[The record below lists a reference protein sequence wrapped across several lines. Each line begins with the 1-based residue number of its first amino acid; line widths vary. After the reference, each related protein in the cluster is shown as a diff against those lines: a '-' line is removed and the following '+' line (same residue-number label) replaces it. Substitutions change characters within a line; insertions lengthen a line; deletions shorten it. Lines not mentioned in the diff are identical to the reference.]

1 LIDRSGLVFFLPAR
15 DHEHSPRESEA
26 GPLMSVGAEERRR
39 SVLEDVST
47 ALVRL
52 HKEQFGRGPTRAR
65 TYFAGP
71 EAMVCVLHDALLPAE
86 RKLVEMGESH
96 RVTDTRTSFQAAT
109 RLEFT
114 TAIEE
119 ILHRQVI
126 AFASAVDPENNVVFE
141 NYVFAPVSDTD
152 DPGAVSSEPGS

>member
-1 LIDRSGLVFFLPAR
+1 
-15 DHEHSPRESEA
+15 
-26 GPLMSVGAEERRR
+26 MSLGADERRR

-71 EAMVCVLHDALLPAE
+71 DAMICVLYDALLPAE
-86 RKLVEMGESH
+86 RRLVEMGESH

-109 RLEFT
+109 RFEFT
-114 TAIEE
+114 EAIEQ
-119 ILHRQVI
+119 IIQRRVT
-126 AFASAVDPENNVVFE
+126 AFASAVDPEHNVVFE
-141 NYVFAPVSDTD
+141 NYVFAQVSDPD
-152 DPGAVSSEPGS
+152 DPGAVITDGAPASTPFETG